1 MSEEEEFGH
10 ISDDTEG
17 LVHCDQAIV
26 QDHPD
31 FRLYDEEQV
40 HNATLQPGNA
50 LNNVLKQ
57 LPEQKD
63 LHRWK
68 VMTVQLRPD
77 RSWPILRD
85 LITTVCMARG
95 LLVSSEDS
103 HSVTYTRRMVITPFS
118 HANVMAQGQS
128 RVANAEDN
136 GGKRETQ
143 NGTIMILYVHIG
155 VSASKLR
162 VLTLCTTFYN
172 ENKFLNT
179 LSGPLKNGEAI
190 TRELYQILVDLQS
203 LLIKQY
209 LPLTNLFM
217 KTPEN
222 TIANQIDDIAL
233 DEGYTADVR
242 RMYQSE
248 MKQNLR
254 ELCIPLEEYAYDQE
268 YACALLL
275 GLLDPL
281 IKKHSIDLQAAQEIT
296 QTTPEK
302 LMEQSLTNQKPDAD
316 THVLEQQPTNSNNP
330 IYGQIINR
338 KVHELWNHC
347 EQECNAK
354 LKEKIREKKNQISAK
369 ANSARR
375 LRRYAI
381 ESIVQSEQVEV
392 TTLRPCRIGDRL
404 DVLLYEC
411 TCMVN
416 SIPSKLHVT
425 YGGLIYQTLIPFFSK
440 TVDVP
445 ITNVKEVVKSQTLGI
460 RMISLHECGSER
472 KTTTIAKGIEIDL
485 LYELLVEIHSIHTE
499 KSRNTSVEPAQT
511 TREEL

>member
-1 MSEEEEFGH
+1 MAMSEEEEFGH

-40 HNATLQPGNA
+40 HNATLQPGND

-128 RVANAEDN
+128 RIANAEDN
-136 GGKRETQ
+136 GGKSETQ
-143 NGTIMILYVHIG
+143 NGTIMILYVQIG

-222 TIANQIDDIAL
+222 TIANQID
-233 DEGYTADVR
+233 GTSCSFR
-242 RMYQSE
+242 R
-248 MKQNLR
+248 R
-254 ELCIPLEEYAYDQE
+254 RV
-268 YACALLL
+268 
-275 GLLDPL
+275 
-281 IKKHSIDLQAAQEIT
+281 
-296 QTTPEK
+296 
-302 LMEQSLTNQKPDAD
+302 SLFP
-316 THVLEQQPTNSNNP
+316 
-330 IYGQIINR
+330 
-338 KVHELWNHC
+338 
-347 EQECNAK
+347 
-354 LKEKIREKKNQISAK
+354 
-369 ANSARR
+369 
-375 LRRYAI
+375 
-381 ESIVQSEQVEV
+381 
-392 TTLRPCRIGDRL
+392 
-404 DVLLYEC
+404 
-411 TCMVN
+411 
-416 SIPSKLHVT
+416 
-425 YGGLIYQTLIPFFSK
+425 
-440 TVDVP
+440 
-445 ITNVKEVVKSQTLGI
+445 
-460 RMISLHECGSER
+460 
-472 KTTTIAKGIEIDL
+472 
-485 LYELLVEIHSIHTE
+485 
-499 KSRNTSVEPAQT
+499 
-511 TREEL
+511 